1 MQLMAA
7 RDVYPDFGVSWVDQT
22 KRFESGQVEYLRSP
36 TTMRL
41 HVISLIKFKLDN
53 LKTKKTKWS
62 LNYYIELI
70 ILTI

>member
-7 RDVYPDFGVSWVDQT
+7 RDVYPDFSVSWVDQT

-36 TTMRL
+36 TSMRL

-53 LKTKKTKWS
+53 LK
-62 LNYYIELI
+62 
-70 ILTI
+70 